1 MGFCN
6 MISFMVQVLTQWAWY
21 KMHVSAFLCEIPLKQ
36 ESCIIHRFSCM
47 TTYNILFIT
56 VYFYICKGDQS
67 MNKDMDQLFPF
78 KKNKEV
84 GDTEPCNW
92 TLVWKEFIYVKT
104 NLKTWCL
111 CPNELNQSW
120 VQTEALVPSSTLGSL
135 CLHEYSN
142 LFDIICWNKQPAGC
156 IALPS

>member
-78 KKNKEV
+78 KKKKRGRRYRPMQLDLGLKGIHLCENKPENMM
-84 GDTEPCNW
+84 PLSKW
-92 TLVWKEFIYVKT
+92 T
-104 NLKTWCL
+104 
-111 CPNELNQSW
+111 QS
-120 VQTEALVPSSTLGSL
+120 VLGADWGIGAKFNSGKP
-135 CLHEYSN
+135 
-142 LFDIICWNKQPAGC
+142 LFARV
-156 IALPS
+156 